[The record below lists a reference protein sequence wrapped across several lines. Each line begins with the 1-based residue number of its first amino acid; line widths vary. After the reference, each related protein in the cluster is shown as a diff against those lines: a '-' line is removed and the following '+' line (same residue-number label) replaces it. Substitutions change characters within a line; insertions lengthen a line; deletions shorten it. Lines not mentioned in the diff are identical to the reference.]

1 MTFLENSLHNLVLYR
16 YHWNQGWILEFSIGS
31 QRSWDIGFKNLVN
44 WSCNF
49 NKNPWN
55 LGCFRSRES
64 IMWKISWYGYGLW
77 YWFIVSKELQER
89 PYCMEIISSEITM
102 GSLECLVAPQ
112 SNSILSVDVD
122 DCQDMVL
129 FRTFVEIYI
138 VSN

>member
-1 MTFLENSLHNLVLYR
+1 
-16 YHWNQGWILEFSIGS
+16 
-31 QRSWDIGFKNLVN
+31 
-44 WSCNF
+44 
-49 NKNPWN
+49 
-55 LGCFRSRES
+55 
-64 IMWKISWYGYGLW
+64 
-77 YWFIVSKELQER
+77 
-89 PYCMEIISSEITM
+89 MEIISSEITM